1 MKILFTTLTVVSL
14 FVGNYFYSND
24 KTSENTTVEL
34 TNPHK
39 KTTIYNYKVND
50 LAGNSFDFSSLKGK
64 KIMVV
69 NTASKCGLTGQYEAL
84 QEIYLRYKDQGFVVV
99 GFPSNDFLWQEPGTA
114 AEIASFCKVNYG
126 VTFPMMSKV
135 KVKGSKMHEIYHFL
149 TKKNINGFADSKVK
163 WNFQK
168 YLINRA
174 GELEKVINPG
184 TAPDAPEIIEWITK
198 EA

>member
-1 MKILFTTLTVVSL
+1 MKLVVTTLTLVTFL
-14 FVGNYFYSND
+14 VGSHFYTNAVNSN
-24 KTSENTTVEL
+24 KNTVTD
-34 TNPHK
+34 NIPPK

-50 LAGNSFDFSSLKGK
+50 IEGNTFDFSSLKGK

-84 QEIYLRYKDQGFVVV
+84 QEIYLRYKDLGFVVV

-114 AEIASFCKVNYG
+114 SEIASFCKKNYG
-126 VTFPMMSKV
+126 VTFPIMSKI

-149 TKKNINGFADSKVK
+149 TEKSINGFADSKVK

-174 GELEKVINPG
+174 GELEKIISPG
-184 TAPDAPEIIEWITK
+184 TSPNAPEIIDWIK
-198 EA
+198 K